1 MADQEKEIK
10 FYLSDMQG
18 FLQRVEKANGKVT
31 HPRVA
36 EWNLRF
42 DTPEKNLSTNGQALR
57 LRKDERIRLTYKGP
71 ADLSQQ
77 ITSRTELEVEVS
89 DFETSRRIL
98 EALGFQ
104 VMVIY
109 EKYRTTWELMG
120 TEVVLDELPMGVFCE
135 IEGDD
140 LEQILAVVNKLELN
154 WDRRITDSY
163 LSIFGQLKA
172 ALAWP
177 PVNLTYKE
185 MKNLPVNSHDLA
197 WINIHPADIEP

>member
-1 MADQEKEIK
+1 MADQENEIK
-10 FYLSDMQG
+10 FYLSNADA
-18 FLQRVEKANGKVT
+18 FLERMKQVGGELT

-42 DTPEKNLSTNGQALR
+42 DTPQKELSANGQALR

-71 ADLSQQ
+71 ADISQH

-89 DFETSRRIL
+89 DFETARRIL
-98 EALGFQ
+98 EALGYQ

-120 TEVVLDELPMGVFCE
+120 TEVVLDELPIGVFCE
-135 IEGDD
+135 IEGED
-140 LEQILAVVNKLELN
+140 LDQILAVVNKLELN
-154 WDRRITDSY
+154 WDRRINDSY
-163 LSIFGQLKA
+163 LSLFGQLKT

-177 PVNLTYKE
+177 SVNLTYKE
-185 MKNLPVNSHDLA
+185 MKDIPVNAHDLA
-197 WINIHPADIEP
+197 WINIHPADEPI